1 MMADNLVRLFEG
13 EEELSI
19 ALADY
24 VAQLADAA
32 VNERGAFAIA
42 LSGGPLVRLLGSSP
56 LLLFI
61 TLELDRVILYSY
73 TSTVIRTYNIV
84 FFPMNER
91 S

>member
-1 MMADNLVRLFEG
+1 MADNLVRLFEG

-24 VAQLADAA
+24 VAQLSDAA

-56 LLLFI
+56 LLFI

-84 FFPMNER
+84 FFPMNE
-91 S
+91 

>member
-24 VAQLADAA
+24 VAQLSDAA

-56 LLLFI
+56 LLFI

-84 FFPMNER
+84 FFPMNE
-91 S
+91 